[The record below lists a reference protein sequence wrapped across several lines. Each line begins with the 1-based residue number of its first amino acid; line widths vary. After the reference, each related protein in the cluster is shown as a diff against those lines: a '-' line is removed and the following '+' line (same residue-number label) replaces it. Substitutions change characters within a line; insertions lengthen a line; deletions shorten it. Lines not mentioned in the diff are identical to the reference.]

1 MHLVI
6 PPIELVEIISDI
18 ENETNHNEL
27 STNTNPIRS
36 IKRKLIPKR
45 KNKDEELEELVEYY
59 ADENLNGILIK
70 LNLSKVII
78 FIGNIRNTQIT
89 PNLFNLESRVVYT
102 PIISNSKKLSRENIP
117 FYYPKVINNV
127 KHLF

>member
-18 ENETNHNEL
+18 ENETYHNEL

-45 KNKDEELEELVEYY
+45 KNKDDELEELVEYY
-59 ADENLNGILIK
+59 VDENLN
-70 LNLSKVII
+70 
-78 FIGNIRNTQIT
+78 Q
-89 PNLFNLESRVVYT
+89 
-102 PIISNSKKLSRENIP
+102 
-117 FYYPKVINNV
+117 
-127 KHLF
+127 